1 MDKEISYENV
11 DNSFSYKKPWRHSPH
26 ATVTYSLCGIKK
38 KKGLLSQQYQ
48 KEKAH
53 NFKSLSVQAQKKV
66 LQQQDQDLCIHMT
79 LTWELH
85 SQFSE
90 KEKHQSGRAV

>member
-38 KKGLLSQQYQ
+38 KK
-48 KEKAH
+48 KRTA
-53 NFKSLSVQAQKKV
+53 VPAV
-66 LQQQDQDLCIHMT
+66 
-79 LTWELH
+79 
-85 SQFSE
+85 SE
-90 KEKHQSGRAV
+90 REGT